1 MKKVLSVLLIASFGL
16 ADACTSFGVITNTGT
31 VVAKNRDY
39 EYSKQNLETLVPNR
53 QFFAWYQNP
62 YGHKNRVFALTA
74 NNDVKMATNENG
86 LTAIEEDPP
95 YPKDSGDHRRYIQPY
110 GGYSEGMTL
119 WAVAQNFNTVKELLP
134 YIKDVFTHAAPNY
147 YEIADDKQILIVEVA
162 YGKTDNDQT
171 RPVSYKLIN
180 KNQQYYTHT
189 NFYMANKFSGL
200 NKLTSNQY
208 SLAGAVDRNNTIES
222 TVKANMNNL
231 DNLSDWLLNTK
242 STVKNPNDANWCLNT
257 SIFRS
262 NLQGES
268 FVDTSI
274 SNDKVYGT
282 ISSWVV
288 TNNGGADKTTLAINL
303 VDGIKVLPNGNQEIS
318 YRKVRGSLVDLI
330 NGKINYESASFVR
343 NAPKGGN
350 CE

>member
-1 MKKVLSVLLIASFGL
+1 MKKILLVLLATSFTV
-16 ADACTSFGVITNTGT
+16 ADACTSFGIVTNDGT
-31 VVAKNRDY
+31 VVAKNRDF
-39 EYSKQNLETLVPNR
+39 EYSKQTLETLVPNR

-95 YPKDSGDHRRYIQPY
+95 YPKDSSQHRRYIQPY
-110 GGYSEGMTL
+110 DGYSEGMTL
-119 WAVAQNFNTVKELLP
+119 WAVAQNFNTVKEILP
-134 YIKDVFTHAAPNY
+134 YIKDIFSKAAPNY
-147 YEIADDKQILIVEVA
+147 YEIADDKQILVVEVA
-162 YGKTDNDQT
+162 YGKTDNDKT
-171 RPVSYKLIN
+171 RPVSYKVIN

-189 NFYMANKFSGL
+189 NFYMANKFANL
-200 NKLTSNQY
+200 NNMTANQY
-208 SLAGAVDRNNTIES
+208 SLAGAFDRNATIES

-231 DNLSDWLLNTK
+231 DTLDTWLLNTK
-242 STVKNPNDANWCLNT
+242 SSVKNPNDPNWCLNT

-268 FVDTSI
+268 YVDTSI

-282 ISSWVV
+282 ISSWIVQ
-288 TNNGGADKTTLAINL
+288 NNGGPDKTTLIINL
-303 VDGIKVLPNGNQEIS
+303 VDSIKVLPNGDQEIH
-318 YRKVRGSLVDLI
+318 YRKVRGSLNDLI
-330 NGKINYESASFVR
+330 NGKITYVPDTMIR
-343 NAPKGGN
+343 KAPKDGS